1 MVFISIS
8 YCFGRVTAAPTPTM
22 ETMDFDKILNDL
34 RFFKEKYKV
43 ARTTISPENLSKGLA
58 KIDAIVNVWFKETMG
73 SEKPDS
79 KKLLPRN
86 AMKTTKFINSKES
99 KRCAKNT
106 RNVYKECLKLQRVN
120 KTLEDRSKIDI
131 SRIAKNCAEQFS
143 IGYPRCFFGDSI
155 KRKSSDGD
163 DVSSVLP
170 ATNKDESCTKVC
182 LIYMDAC
189 MFESDKVEQVLC
201 MNARDV
207 CLERCQNKDSDDDN
221 LSLSSKSASSKKLT
235 QSTSPMSKPEKVITT
250 KTQPK
255 KTSLKEIGLQ
265 KCDSEC
271 TKLEDECKEWTKN
284 DQVCFFAN
292 IECQKNCQLKY
303 IGRKK

>member
-1 MVFISIS
+1 
-8 YCFGRVTAAPTPTM
+8 
-22 ETMDFDKILNDL
+22 
-34 RFFKEKYKV
+34 
-43 ARTTISPENLSKGLA
+43 
-58 KIDAIVNVWFKETMG
+58 
-73 SEKPDS
+73 
-79 KKLLPRN
+79 
-86 AMKTTKFINSKES
+86 
-99 KRCAKNT
+99 
-106 RNVYKECLKLQRVN
+106 
-120 KTLEDRSKIDI
+120 
-131 SRIAKNCAEQFS
+131 
-143 IGYPRCFFGDSI
+143 
-155 KRKSSDGD
+155 
-163 DVSSVLP
+163 
-170 ATNKDESCTKVC
+170 
-182 LIYMDAC
+182 MDAC

-235 QSTSPMSKPEKVITT
+235 QSTSPMSKPGKVITT